1 METEKIKILLESIA
15 RGGISGAAEGLG
27 YTPSGVSRAI
37 AALEAE
43 TGFPLL
49 VRNHSGVFPTKEC
62 QTLLPIMN
70 NLVHEAERY
79 KQVADEICGLE
90 KGHITVGTAYHTYYR
105 RLAHAIADFT
115 ASYPGIIVDIAEG
128 TSSELSGRLER
139 READFCI
146 ISRRSGN
153 FRWIPLCEDQ
163 LVVWV
168 HQNHPCV
175 TLDKYPLQ
183 QLKTD
188 PFIQLYPRR
197 ETDNSLFF
205 SENGIQPNTRFN
217 TYDVYAAYAMV
228 EAGLGVTLTNELHA
242 HGWGGNVKILPIDP
256 PQVVSIGIAA
266 REEEKMAPAARR
278 FLAFAE
284 PYFA

>member
-27 YTPSGVSRAI
+27 YTPSGASRAI

-105 RLAHAIADFT
+105 CLAHAIADFT

-175 TLDKYPLQ
+175 RW
-183 QLKTD
+183 
-188 PFIQLYPRR
+188 I
-197 ETDNSLFF
+197 
-205 SENGIQPNTRFN
+205 NTRCSSLKQTRLFSYIRAEKRI
-217 TYDVYAAYAMV
+217 TLFSFLKM
-228 EAGLGVTLTNELHA
+228 EFSPIRGSIPTMCTQPMPWSKPGLV
-242 HGWGGNVKILPIDP
+242 
-256 PQVVSIGIAA
+256 
-266 REEEKMAPAARR
+266 
-278 FLAFAE
+278 
-284 PYFA
+284 